1 MKKTVTVRAEQKTRK
16 RTRLTKNFWQLMS
29 LEAIPML
36 LVFVFSY
43 IPMFGIIIAF
53 KDYKYRRG
61 IFGSEW
67 VGLKNFDFLVKSD
80 DFWRVA
86 RNTICMNMLFIIAGI
101 VVAVIFAVM
110 LFDVKNRMAIKTYQ
124 SCLIT
129 PNFISWVVVGYIAY
143 IFLNP
148 EYGTINRMLTAL
160 GLPTVQWY
168 NSPKLWPGILTI
180 VSVWKGVGMNTV
192 MYYAALMGIDSE
204 IFEAAEL
211 DGANKL
217 QKIWNITIPS
227 LVPIITILFILSI
240 GNIFRAD
247 FGLFYQVTRDVGA
260 LYETTD
266 VLDTY
271 IFRTMKEIGDMSVS
285 SAVGLLQSVVGFIF
299 VVTVNKI
306 VGKIDP
312 ERSLF

>member
-1 MKKTVTVRAEQKTRK
+1 MNKSVTVQTGQKKRK
-16 RTRLTKNFWQLMS
+16 KTRLTKNFWQLMS

-67 VGLKNFDFLVKSD
+67 VGLKNFDFLIKSD

-86 RNTICMNMLFIIAGI
+86 RNTICMNMLFIVAGI
-101 VVAVIFAVM
+101 VAAVILAVM
-110 LFDVKNRMAIKTYQ
+110 LFDVKSRTAIKTYQ

-148 EYGTINRMLTAL
+148 EYGTINKFLTKI
-160 GLPTVQWY
+160 GLPAVQWY
-168 NSPKLWPGILTI
+168 NSPKLWPGILTV

-192 MYYAALMGIDSE
+192 MYYAALMGIDSQ

-227 LVPIITILFILSI
+227 LIPIITILFILSI

-271 IFRTMKEIGDMSVS
+271 IFRTMKEIGDMPIS

>member
-1 MKKTVTVRAEQKTRK
+1 
-16 RTRLTKNFWQLMS
+16 
-29 LEAIPML
+29 
-36 LVFVFSY
+36 
-43 IPMFGIIIAF
+43 
-53 KDYKYRRG
+53 
-61 IFGSEW
+61 
-67 VGLKNFDFLVKSD
+67 
-80 DFWRVA
+80 
-86 RNTICMNMLFIIAGI
+86 
-101 VVAVIFAVM
+101 M
-110 LFDVKNRMAIKTYQ
+110 LFDVKSRTAIKTYQ

-148 EYGTINRMLTAL
+148 EYGTINKFLTKI
-160 GLPTVQWY
+160 GLPAVQWY
-168 NSPKLWPGILTI
+168 NSPKLWPGILTV

-192 MYYAALMGIDSE
+192 MYYAALMGIDSQ

-227 LVPIITILFILSI
+227 LIPIITILFILSI

-271 IFRTMKEIGDMSVS
+271 IFRTMNEIGDMSIS